1 MKLQARLSLAGLA
14 LLAAC
19 HRPAPQLPPPG
30 PAEVAWLE
38 LQPQTIDLSTRSVAQ
53 TRANNRVEVRA
64 RVAGE
69 LVAIGFADG
78 DLVKKDQVLFQL
90 DRRPFEAA
98 LAAASAQKAQAT
110 AKRDEAQRAVERK
123 QRLVAADAAA
133 ARELEDART
142 ALLAAQA
149 ALDAAT
155 AAEGK
160 ARLDLDYTTLRAP
173 FDGRIGKRLRDVGA
187 LVDAGQNALLAVV
200 QQLDPIQVVFRFSER
215 EMLAWKRG
223 LAEGRLT
230 MDGGRNALQVR
241 VTTLDGVEHPAV
253 GEVRF
258 LGMEVDPATGAVEVD
273 ARLANADEKL
283 VPGQFVTATL
293 SGLKRPSTLL
303 VPQRAVSI
311 GAEGASVW
319 IVDAASKAQVRPVR
333 LGAWHAD
340 AWIVQDG
347 LQAGDKVVVDG
358 VQKLVPGRPVV
369 AAAAKPAE
377 SAAPGAAQPQQG
389 R

>member
-1 MKLQARLSLAGLA
+1 MNHAVRLSLAGLA

-19 HRPAPQLPPPG
+19 THEAPKLPPAG
-30 PAEVAWLE
+30 PAEVVVVE
-38 LQPQTIDLSTRSVAQ
+38 LQPQTVDLAVRNVAQ
-53 TRANNRVEVRA
+53 TRANNRVEIRA

-69 LVAIGFADG
+69 LVALGFADG
-78 DLVKKDQVLFQL
+78 DLVKKDQVLFTL

-98 LAAASAQKAQAT
+98 LASASAQKAQAV
-110 AKRDEAQRAVERK
+110 AKRDEAQRTVERK
-123 QRLVAADAAA
+123 ERLVAADAAA
-133 ARELEDART
+133 KRELDDSRT

-155 AAEGK
+155 AAEDK
-160 ARLDLDYTTLRAP
+160 AKLDLDYTVLRAP

-187 LVDAGQNALLAVV
+187 LVDAGQNSLLAVV

-223 LAEGRLT
+223 LAEGKLT
-230 MDGGRNALQVR
+230 MDGGREALQVR
-241 VTTLDGVEHPAV
+241 VSTLDGAEHAAT
-253 GEVRF
+253 GEVSF
-258 LGMEVDPATGAVEVD
+258 LGMEVDPATGAVEID
-273 ARLANADEKL
+273 ARLANPGEKL

-293 SGLKRPSTLL
+293 SGVKRPATLL

-319 IVDAASKAQVRPVR
+319 VVDAANKAQIRPVT
-333 LGAWHAD
+333 LGPWRD
-340 AWIVQDG
+340 GGWIVQDG
-347 LQAGDKVVVDG
+347 LQAGEKVVVDG
-358 VQKLVPGRPVV
+358 VQKLSPGRPVL
-369 AAAAKPAE
+369 AATAKPGE
-377 SAAPGAAQPQQG
+377 AATPAATKPEQG

>member
-1 MKLQARLSLAGLA
+1 MNHAVRLSLAGLA

-19 HRPAPQLPPPG
+19 THEAPKLPPAG
-30 PAEVAWLE
+30 PAEVVVVE
-38 LQPQTIDLSTRSVAQ
+38 LQPQTVDLAVRNVAQ
-53 TRANNRVEVRA
+53 TRANNRVEIRA

-69 LVAIGFADG
+69 LVALGFADG
-78 DLVKKDQVLFQL
+78 DLVKKDQVLFTL

-98 LAAASAQKAQAT
+98 LASASAQKAQAV
-110 AKRDEAQRAVERK
+110 AKRDEAQRTVERK
-123 QRLVAADAAA
+123 ERLVAADAAA
-133 ARELEDART
+133 KRELDDSRT

-155 AAEGK
+155 AAEDK
-160 ARLDLDYTTLRAP
+160 AKLDLDYTVLRAP

-187 LVDAGQNALLAVV
+187 LVDAGQNSLLAVV

-223 LAEGRLT
+223 LAEGKLT
-230 MDGGRNALQVR
+230 MDGGREALQVR
-241 VTTLDGVEHPAV
+241 VSTLDGAEHAAT
-253 GEVRF
+253 GEVSF
-258 LGMEVDPATGAVEVD
+258 LGMEVDPATGAVEID
-273 ARLANADEKL
+273 ARLANPGEKL

-293 SGLKRPSTLL
+293 SGVKRPATLL

-319 IVDAASKAQVRPVR
+319 VVDAANKAQIRPVT
-333 LGAWHAD
+333 LGPWRD
-340 AWIVQDG
+340 GAWIVLDG
-347 LQAGDKVVVDG
+347 LQAGEKVVVDG
-358 VQKLVPGRPVV
+358 VQKLSPGRPVL
-369 AAAAKPAE
+369 AATAKPGE
-377 SAAPGAAQPQQG
+377 AATPAATKPEQG

>member
-1 MKLQARLSLAGLA
+1 MNDAVRLSLAGLA

-19 HRPAPQLPPPG
+19 KRAAPQLPPPG
-30 PAEVAWLE
+30 PAEVAVVE
-38 LQPQTIDLSTRSVAQ
+38 LQPQTVDLSTRSVAQ

-69 LVAIGFADG
+69 LVAVGFAEG

-98 LAAASAQKAQAT
+98 LASASAQKAQAT

-133 ARELEDART
+133 ARELDDART

-149 ALDAAT
+149 ALDAAA
-155 AAEGK
+155 AAEDK

-173 FDGRIGKRLRDVGA
+173 FDGRIGRRLRDVGA

-223 LAEGRLT
+223 LADGRLT
-230 MDGGRNALQVR
+230 LAGGRGALQVR

-253 GEVRF
+253 GEVSF
-258 LGMEVDPATGAVEVD
+258 LGMDVDPATGAVEID
-273 ARLANADEKL
+273 ARLANPGELL

-293 SGLKRPSTLL
+293 SGVQRPATLL

-319 IVDAASKAQVRPVR
+319 VVDGANTAQVRPVT
-333 LGAWHAD
+333 LGQWRGD
-340 AWIVQDG
+340 AWIVQQG

-369 AAAAKPAE
+369 AATAKPAE
-377 SAAPGAAQPQQG
+377 PAAPAAAKPEQG

>member
-1 MKLQARLSLAGLA
+1 MNHAARLSLAGLA

-19 HRPAPQLPPPG
+19 THEAPKLPPAG
-30 PAEVAWLE
+30 PAEAVCVE
-38 LQPQTIDLSTRSVAQ
+38 LQPQTVELAVRNVAQ
-53 TRANNRVEVRA
+53 TRANNRVEIRA

-69 LVAIGFADG
+69 LVALGFADG
-78 DLVKKDQVLFQL
+78 DLVKKDQVLFTL

-98 LAAASAQKAQAT
+98 LASASAQKAQAV
-110 AKRDEAQRAVERK
+110 AKRDEAQRTVERK
-123 QRLVAADAAA
+123 ERLVAADAAA
-133 ARELEDART
+133 KRELDDSRT

-155 AAEGK
+155 AAEDK
-160 ARLDLDYTTLRAP
+160 AKLDLDYTVLRAP

-187 LVDAGQNALLAVV
+187 LVDAGQNSLLAVV

-223 LAEGRLT
+223 LADGTLT
-230 MDGGRNALQVR
+230 MDGGREALQVR
-241 VTTLDGVEHPAV
+241 VSTLDGAEHPTA
-253 GEVRF
+253 GEVSF
-258 LGMEVDPATGAVEVD
+258 LGMEVDPATGAVEID
-273 ARLANADEKL
+273 ARLANPGEKL

-293 SGLKRPSTLL
+293 SGVKRPATLV

-319 IVDAASKAQVRPVR
+319 IVDGAGKAQIRPVT
-333 LGAWHAD
+333 LGRWRDD
-340 AWIVQDG
+340 AWIVQQG

-358 VQKLVPGRPVV
+358 VQKLAPGRPVV
-369 AAAAKPAE
+369 AAKAKTGEP
-377 SAAPGAAQPQQG
+377 AAPAATKPEQG